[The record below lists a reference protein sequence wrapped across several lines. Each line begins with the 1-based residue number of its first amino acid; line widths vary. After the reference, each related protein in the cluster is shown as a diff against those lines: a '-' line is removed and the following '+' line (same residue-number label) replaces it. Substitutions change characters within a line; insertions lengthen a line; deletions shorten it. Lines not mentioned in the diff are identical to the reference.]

1 MGINVNLPVDLSTD
15 NEIEKEEDLYR
26 FVRDIV
32 RELNEDI
39 RTMSDLTNEEIY
51 RLVRLEMYLDLVE
64 DLNNYKDLKK
74 SLIRNLLLYKVSKE
88 RLGRKEVVDLVK
100 SIVYSNMNPI
110 ETGADI
116 SVGEETVLDK
126 LMNVLRKWYLYK
138 GWYKWTLWVLTQKTT
153 TLQKCRDY
161 YY

>member
-126 LMNVLRKWYLYK
+126 LMNVLRK
-138 GWYKWTLWVLTQKTT
+138 
-153 TLQKCRDY
+153 
-161 YY
+161 